1 MIVLVL
7 SIINNSQ
14 KDPTRINMDKYYT
27 KTYKIINLQKKLNQ
41 NLINIMANRNTS
53 DHKSH

>member
-27 KTYKIINLQKKLNQ
+27 KTYKIINLQ
-41 NLINIMANRNTS
+41 S
-53 DHKSH
+53 